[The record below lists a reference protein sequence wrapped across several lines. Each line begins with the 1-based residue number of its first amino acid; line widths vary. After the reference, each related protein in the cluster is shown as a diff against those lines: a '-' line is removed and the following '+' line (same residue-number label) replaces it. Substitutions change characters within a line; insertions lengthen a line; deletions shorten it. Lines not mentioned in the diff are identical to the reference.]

1 MKSTLKTT
9 KAILVAAFSAAVLSS
24 CGAGFDLQVAEEQ
37 VKRNEQAIEENV
49 KRAEETLQ
57 KVDIAL
63 AEVDAV
69 VNDGELEDIVNSVDK
84 QAQAANIFNVK
95 SKVENISDIIDND
108 LVPLIN
114 RLGASG
120 GDLNEL
126 IKQIEAELA
135 TLDPSVPEEAEAIE
149 KLTKLLSKIND
160 VKAILSGSIEQIS
173 EKLEFVD
180 ELLDKLVVKIQS
192 LTASLPSWL
201 QLGLNVALDV
211 VKNQVSVKIKEAL
224 AKLITG
230 LVDDSGL
237 GDILLPEI
245 VEAP

>member
-1 MKSTLKTT
+1 
-9 KAILVAAFSAAVLSS
+9 
-24 CGAGFDLQVAEEQ
+24 
-37 VKRNEQAIEENV
+37 
-49 KRAEETLQ
+49 
-57 KVDIAL
+57 
-63 AEVDAV
+63 
-69 VNDGELEDIVNSVDK
+69 
-84 QAQAANIFNVK
+84 VK

-135 TLDPSVPEEAEAIE
+135 TLDPSIPEEAEAIE